1 MGIRSQ
7 RRNPE
12 LKQLNVWVQSEEV
25 EALRLLCKTE
35 GISVSDVLRKWITRA
50 VVEQTTELS
59 VTETYEAEGQ
69 QKSSVAP
76 ETLKVLMKRMEA
88 VERAIPKFDIDDLV
102 KMKSEVLDGEF
113 GSMRHRVGV
122 VETQVQSLGGN
133 IAWESSN
140 QTS

>member
-1 MGIRSQ
+1 MG

-12 LKQLNVWVQSEEV
+12 LRQVSFFVDEEERDALKQLCRTRGE
-25 EALRLLCKTE
+25 
-35 GISVSDVLRKWITRA
+35 SVSDAFRKWIATSLE
-50 VVEQTTELS
+50 EQSTELS
-59 VTETYEAEGQ
+59 VSETYEANGQ

-76 ETLKVLMKRMEA
+76 ETLKVLMKRLEA
-88 VERAIPKFDIDDLV
+88 LERAIPKFDIDDLV
-102 KMKSEVLDGEF
+102 RMKSEVLDGEF